1 MKYVE
6 EPTRHF
12 YSFNSHT
19 PVRPFA
25 KFTSASGLT
34 EPGKLTKTD

>member
-1 MKYVE
+1 MKCIE
-6 EPTRHF
+6 KPIRHF
-12 YSFNSHT
+12 YSLNSHT